1 MTKYNFIFAC
11 FKKILNICADSCCY
25 FYNYSIFV
33 LFVNNCGT
41 STIVIINFGPD
52 VKILLFWTKN
62 KHFEDKGF
70 PYTWF
75 MIYLLWRETG
85 SFLKYGN
92 LEKIL
97 IVWFFFWK
105 ISTILKN
112 HAKKKEIGSTHLR
125 KTHYTFE
132 L

>member
-1 MTKYNFIFAC
+1 MVY
-11 FKKILNICADSCCY
+11 D
-25 FYNYSIFV
+25 
-33 LFVNNCGT
+33 LFVMKRNW
-41 STIVIINFGPD
+41 V
-52 VKILLFWTKN
+52 
-62 KHFEDKGF
+62 
-70 PYTWF
+70 
-75 MIYLLWRETG
+75 
-85 SFLKYGN
+85 FLKYGN

-97 IVWFFFWK
+97 IVWVFFGK